1 MDLDL
6 DVTDFLKPD
15 ENLISINKAGEGNMN
30 LVLRAKTDRRS
41 FIIKQAKPYVV
52 KYPSIPA
59 PLERIDTEYTYYQS
73 IQGDDFL
80 LNKSPKIQ
88 DYKPERHLLIME
100 DLGELQDLT
109 ALYHQ
114 PHIEDSTLIELL
126 QYLSHLHQLSIN
138 EFPSNLPMRELNHEH
153 IFILPF
159 DQNNGLNLDEVQPG
173 LQGLAGSIH
182 QNLAL
187 KKEALRLGELYL
199 SKGSSLVHGDFY
211 PGSWMMSRGGL
222 KVIDPEFSFV
232 GDAEFDLGV
241 MAAHLKLSSLAKDF
255 YALIASHYSHSFQV
269 PAIKQWEGIE
279 IIRRLIGVAQLPL
292 EKSLKE
298 KSELLNY
305 ATQLVLNP

>member
-1 MDLDL
+1 MQLDFDLSDL
-6 DVTDFLKPD
+6 LQPD
-15 ENLISINKAGEGNMN
+15 ETLVSINKAGEGNMN

-41 FIIKQAKPYVV
+41 FIIKLAKPYVV

-73 IQGDDFL
+73 MQGDDFL
-80 LNKSPKIQ
+80 IKKSPKIQ

-100 DLGELQDLT
+100 DLGELQDFT
-109 ALYHQ
+109 TLYHQ
-114 PHIEDSTLIELL
+114 PNIEDSTLIELL
-126 QYLSHLHQLSIN
+126 QYLSRLHQLTIN
-138 EFPSNLPMRELNHEH
+138 EFPSNLPMRKLNHEH

-159 DQNNGLNLDEVQPG
+159 DQNNGLNLDEVQHG
-173 LQGLAGSIH
+173 LQDLADSIH

-187 KKEALRLGELYL
+187 KKEALRLGEIYL

-211 PGSWMMSRGGL
+211 PGSWMMSKEGL

-232 GDAEFDLGV
+232 GNAEFDLGI
-241 MAAHLKLSSLAKDF
+241 MAAHLKMSAVQKDF

-292 EKSLKE
+292 EKSLSEKE
-298 KSELLNY
+298 ELLKY